1 LHVLFESS
9 SETYIYER
17 EKSRRLVLSKRIDS
31 RRNKTNNKESDK
43 IIVYLSLKKNIG
55 NKINKCKIKK
65 SYMLSELKN

>member
-1 LHVLFESS
+1 LHVLFESF